1 MSPLAIFEE
10 QVKKDE
16 NDQVC
21 DVRGWVG
28 PEEGVT
34 VPQRDENNNR
44 TGVSTIEYQRYA
56 EYHIQVRGGRLSYW
70 RIEFKDSGL
79 VSVYEK
85 KKEGEWPALELEGNT
100 PAGILRVAQI
110 VNAVMSLAVS
120 YCDNRLEDQKAS
132 A

>member
-1 MSPLAIFEE
+1 MNPLAIFEE
-10 QVKKDE
+10 QVKTDE
-16 NDQVC
+16 NGQVH

-34 VPQRDENNNR
+34 IAQRDAEGNK
-44 TGVSTIEYQRYA
+44 TGVSSVEYQRYA

-85 KKEGEWPALELEGNT
+85 KSDKEWPALELEGNGA
-100 PAGILRVAQI
+100 AGILRVAQI

-120 YCDNRLEDQKAS
+120 YCDKRLEEQKS
-132 A
+132 